1 MLSEHEIVA
10 FCILRKTS
18 FALTSTSFFIVSSGF
33 LWPTLYNINDNI
45 TLVDVIPWVFLSR
58 LPSQKTVLGCLLVI
72 LLSTI
77 LHPRTAH
84 FNCPDF
90 LFLWYANLLIHTVSL
105 DTLSHH
111 PVSLHYRAELF
122 PCELMCFSN
131 QHLTPFLSRFLIKH
145 LNGLH
150 EKVWVLI
157 HFHRCLGFS
166 ESISLFN
173 WCGPCPLL
181 SLDRY
186 ITAVQLRRVFTCTL
200 AKHIFLTSLSIDSS
214 SVTGQG
220 WVHISKRKLVRRCN
234 TVGITKRTWR
244 NYRHPLP
251 RAQQCV
257 FHPATL
263 SRKLLEAYR

>member
-1 MLSEHEIVA
+1 MNYFIHICHIQLK
-10 FCILRKTS
+10 RKQS
-18 FALTSTSFFIVSSGF
+18 LPWKYVLCWASTR
-33 LWPTLYNINDNI
+33 LWPSAFFAKHPLPLYQRPTFYNINDNI

-58 LPSQKTVLGCLLVI
+58 LPSQKTVLCCLLVI

-84 FNCPDF
+84 FNCPDS
-90 LFLWYANLLIHTVSL
+90 LSLWYANLLIHTVSL

-145 LNGLH
+145 LNGPH
-150 EKVWVLI
+150 EKVWALI

-166 ESISLFN
+166 EFISLFN

-181 SLDRY
+181 ALDR
-186 ITAVQLRRVFTCTL
+186 T
-200 AKHIFLTSLSIDSS
+200 
-214 SVTGQG
+214 
-220 WVHISKRKLVRRCN
+220 
-234 TVGITKRTWR
+234 
-244 NYRHPLP
+244 
-251 RAQQCV
+251 
-257 FHPATL
+257 
-263 SRKLLEAYR
+263 

>member
-1 MLSEHEIVA
+1 MHKLSSQLQRIILHLIPFPQFTYELFHTHLSHSVKKKTIVALKVRAMLSEHEIVA

-18 FALTSTSFFIVSSGF
+18 FTLISTSFFIVSSGF
-33 LWPTLYNINDNI
+33 LWPTFYNINDNI

-58 LPSQKTVLGCLLVI
+58 LPSQKTVLCCLLVI

-84 FNCPDF
+84 FNCPDS
-90 LFLWYANLLIHTVSL
+90 LSLWYANLLIHTVSL

-145 LNGLH
+145 LNGPH

-166 ESISLFN
+166 EFISLFN

-181 SLDRY
+181 ALDR
-186 ITAVQLRRVFTCTL
+186 T
-200 AKHIFLTSLSIDSS
+200 
-214 SVTGQG
+214 
-220 WVHISKRKLVRRCN
+220 
-234 TVGITKRTWR
+234 
-244 NYRHPLP
+244 
-251 RAQQCV
+251 
-257 FHPATL
+257 
-263 SRKLLEAYR
+263 

>member
-33 LWPTLYNINDNI
+33 LWPTFYNINDNI

-58 LPSQKTVLGCLLVI
+58 LPSQKTVLCCLLVI
-72 LLSTI
+72 LLSTV

-90 LFLWYANLLIHTVSL
+90 LSLWYANLLIHTVSL

-131 QHLTPFLSRFLIKH
+131 QHLTPFPSRFLIKH
-145 LNGLH
+145 LNGPH

-166 ESISLFN
+166 EFISLFN

-181 SLDRY
+181 ALDRY
-186 ITAVQLRRVFTCTL
+186 ITAVQLRGC
-200 AKHIFLTSLSIDSS
+200 
-214 SVTGQG
+214 
-220 WVHISKRKLVRRCN
+220 
-234 TVGITKRTWR
+234 
-244 NYRHPLP
+244 LP
-251 RAQQCV
+251 A
-257 FHPATL
+257 L
-263 SRKLLEAYR
+263 SRNISFSPLYQSIQAQWRARAGSTSASANWLDAVTRLASQRGLDEITDIPCRELNSAFSILQHCLANS